1 LYRKG
6 MEQGGTKGI
15 EERKKKREQEHG
27 VVGPEKD

>member
-1 LYRKG
+1 

-27 VVGPEKD
+27 VVGPEKDW